1 MALDRSDSL
10 ERDHHDDNPQG
21 TGDGEA
27 PAEPSQPQQA
37 PPVADPESRRIAQLS
52 PEGIPGDPHTD
63 RHAVGRFI
71 QIIVVIALVV
81 ALALAVFVNRWVGV
95 AVGVLA
101 LGLMLFNPVLWAAI
115 LRAKEREH

>member
-1 MALDRSDSL
+1 MPLDQPNP
-10 ERDHHDDNPQG
+10 HDNPQAN
-21 TGDGEA
+21 GDGSA

-37 PPVADPESRRIAQLS
+37 PPVADPESRRIAKLS

-63 RHAVGRFI
+63 RQAVGRLI
-71 QIIVVIALVV
+71 QMMVVVALVV

-115 LRAKEREH
+115 LRAKEREQ